1 MNKQPVIIVDADA
14 IVSQAFID
22 DSNHEKT
29 MQLGKKL
36 HAHGARLLF
45 PSTTIVEAVTTLQ
58 RKLSNPQLAES
69 TLALLTNPS
78 IITEVVD
85 QDILREAKKLFD
97 PQGSKKNTFFDC
109 IVATL
114 AKTQNA
120 DAIFSYDKWYKKL
133 GFTLVSELF

>member
-58 RKLSNPQLAES
+58 RKLSNP
-69 TLALLTNPS
+69 
-78 IITEVVD
+78 
-85 QDILREAKKLFD
+85 
-97 PQGSKKNTFFDC
+97 
-109 IVATL
+109 
-114 AKTQNA
+114 
-120 DAIFSYDKWYKKL
+120 
-133 GFTLVSELF
+133 